1 MNFTASCLDQLDCP
15 SVCDALG
22 GLAVDLHYL
31 ISDLRGRYTL
41 LLFALGALIWPNYQQ
56 GQQLQLQQIPGR
68 KLSHFVLDCHNLR
81 REL

>member
-41 LLFALGALIWPNYQQ
+41 LLFALGRANLAQLPTGSAVAAAADSVIRSSWKEIKALCARLP
-56 GQQLQLQQIPGR
+56 
-68 KLSHFVLDCHNLR
+68 
-81 REL
+81 